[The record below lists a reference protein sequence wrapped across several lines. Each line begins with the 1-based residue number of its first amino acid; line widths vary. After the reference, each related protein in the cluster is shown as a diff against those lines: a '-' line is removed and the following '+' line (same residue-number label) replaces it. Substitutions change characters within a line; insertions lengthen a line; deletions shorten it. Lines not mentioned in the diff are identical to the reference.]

1 MAQQRKALGRGI
13 SSLIRKNPGVITP
26 ENQDKESTQKNAKAQ
41 TGEIKNNKGFVELN
55 IKDIQ
60 VNPRQ
65 PRRHFNSQALEE
77 LKQSIEQSG
86 VIQPILVREISG
98 GYELVAGERRFR
110 ASKLAG
116 LKTIPAVIKNMN
128 DQVQLEI
135 AIVEN
140 LQRQDLTP
148 IEEAKG
154 YERLSQEFNL
164 SQAQIA
170 EKVGKD
176 RSTVTNLL
184 RLLKLS
190 PLVQAYVNEAKLSMG
205 HARALLAVDANKQEQ
220 LAKKVIDQ
228 GLSVRAVEQWIKKQ
242 DEPSSKTT
250 ASSKKNGAALDP
262 NLKFVQ
268 NKMQQRLG
276 TKVEIKP
283 KGKGGEI
290 SITYFNSDDL
300 ERMTKLLG

>member
-13 SSLIRKNPGVITP
+13 SSLIRKNPGVIADT
-26 ENQDKESTQKNAKAQ
+26 ETNSNNQTATAQ
-41 TGEIKNNKGFVELN
+41 VGELKSNKGFVELN

-65 PRRHFNSQALEE
+65 PRRHFNAQALQE

-110 ASKLAG
+110 ASKMAG
-116 LKTIPAVIKNMN
+116 LSTIPAVIKNMN
-128 DQVQLEI
+128 DQTQLEI

-176 RSTVTNLL
+176 RSTVSNLL

-190 PLVQAYVNEAKLSMG
+190 PMVQAYVDEGKVSMG
-205 HARALLAVDANKQEQ
+205 HARALLVLDVVQQEQ
-220 LAKKVIDQ
+220 LAKKIIDQ
-228 GLSVRAVEQWIKKQ
+228 GLSVRAVEQWIKQSTESTQKQ
-242 DEPSSKTT
+242 K
-250 ASSKKNGAALDP
+250 SKKTNAVNLDP

-276 TKVEIKP
+276 TKVHIKP

-290 SITYFNSDDL
+290 SITYFNSHDL
-300 ERMTKLLG
+300 ERMAKLLG